1 MSRRSKRSDNLRL
14 SDDNLCREFEKLE
27 EERIKKL
34 NGTGFKDFRIEQI
47 EPLTENQQRVFEEYS
62 QGNNLVLYGS
72 AGTGKTFLMLYL
84 ALNEVLTKRYK
95 NIVIVR
101 SAVPSRDIGFLPGTL
116 DEKVDVYKLPY
127 IHICEKLLGSEDS
140 YKRLEDR
147 GLIVFTTSSYLRGMT
162 FDGSIVIVDEFENC
176 TFQECDTIMT
186 RLGADS
192 KIMFCG
198 DFDQSDLL
206 KDKDKSGSKD
216 FIGILSQMREMKMIR
231 FDVEDIVRSGIV
243 KSYIIQ
249 KQKYLKR

>member
-1 MSRRSKRSDNLRL
+1 
-14 SDDNLCREFEKLE
+14 
-27 EERIKKL
+27 
-34 NGTGFKDFRIEQI
+34 
-47 EPLTENQQRVFEEYS
+47 
-62 QGNNLVLYGS
+62 
-72 AGTGKTFLMLYL
+72 
-84 ALNEVLTKRYK
+84 
-95 NIVIVR
+95 
-101 SAVPSRDIGFLPGTL
+101 
-116 DEKVDVYKLPY
+116 
-127 IHICEKLLGSEDS
+127 
-140 YKRLEDR
+140 
-147 GLIVFTTSSYLRGMT
+147 MT